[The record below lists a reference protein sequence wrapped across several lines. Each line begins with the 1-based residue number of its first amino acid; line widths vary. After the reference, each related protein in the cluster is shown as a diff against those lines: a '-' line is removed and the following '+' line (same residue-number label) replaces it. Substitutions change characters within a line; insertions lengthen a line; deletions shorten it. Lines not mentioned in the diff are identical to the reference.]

1 MEAMI
6 VSNILLWCL
15 LLALAFV
22 VMGLV
27 RQIGVLH
34 GRIAPAGALMVDKG
48 VAVNEPAPQV
58 TAADRHGRPVNF
70 GYAGEKAQ
78 LLFFLSPTCP
88 ICKSLLPAIKSIA
101 KEEAQRLDVVFVS
114 DGEPA
119 AQQALI
125 AEHKLEGATYVVGPE
140 VGMTYQIGKL
150 PYAALIDQNG
160 ILRAKGLVNSREH
173 LDSLFE
179 AEHLGS
185 ATLQQYLQ
193 AQQTQVHSHEPGHA
207 HSHSAH

>member
-1 MEAMI
+1 MDALI
-6 VSNILLWCL
+6 VSNILLWGL
-15 LLALAFV
+15 LIALAFA

-34 GRIAPAGALMVDKG
+34 GRLAPAGALMVDKG

-58 TAADRHGRPVNF
+58 TAADRSGRPVNF
-70 GYAGEKAQ
+70 GYAGENAQ

-101 KEEAQRLDVVFVS
+101 KEQAHRLDVIYVS
-114 DGEPA
+114 DGDMD
-119 AQQALI
+119 AQKALI
-125 AEHKLEGATYVVGPE
+125 TEHKLDDATYVVGPE

-150 PYAALIDQNG
+150 PYAALIDNAG
-160 ILRAKGLVNSREH
+160 VLRAKGLVNSREH

-179 AEHLGS
+179 TEHLGS
-185 ATLQQYLQ
+185 ATLQQYLHNSQ
-193 AQQTQVHSHEPGHA
+193 HA
-207 HSHSAH
+207 HGAHNH

>member
-1 MEAMI
+1 MEGLI
-6 VSNILLWCL
+6 VSNVLLWCL
-15 LLALAFV
+15 LLALAFA

-34 GRIAPAGALMVDKG
+34 SRLAPAGALMVDKG
-48 VAVNEPAPQV
+48 VAVNEPAPKV
-58 TAADRHGRPVNF
+58 TAADRNGRPVNF
-70 GYAGEKAQ
+70 GYAGEKGQ

-101 KEEAQRLDVVFVS
+101 KDQADRLEVIYVS
-114 DGEPA
+114 DGDME

-125 AEHKLEGATYVVGPE
+125 KEHKLENVTYVVGPE

-150 PYAALIDQNG
+150 PYAALIDQAG
-160 ILRAKGLVNSREH
+160 VLRSKGLVNSREH

-185 ATLQQYLQ
+185 ATLQQYLHGTQ
-193 AQQTQVHSHEPGHA
+193 AQA
-207 HSHSAH
+207 HSHPHTHNH

>member
-1 MEAMI
+1 MEGLI
-6 VSNILLWCL
+6 VSNVLLWCL
-15 LLALAFV
+15 LLALAFA

-34 GRIAPAGALMVDKG
+34 SRLAPAGALMVDKG
-48 VAVNEPAPQV
+48 VAVNEPAPKV
-58 TAADRHGRPVNF
+58 TAADRNGRPVNF
-70 GYAGEKAQ
+70 GYAGEKGQ

-101 KEEAQRLDVVFVS
+101 REQAGSLDVVFVS
-114 DGEPA
+114 DGDMD

-125 AEHKLEGATYVVGPE
+125 REHKLEDATYVVGPE

-150 PYAALIDQNG
+150 PYAALIDKAG
-160 ILRAKGLVNSREH
+160 TLRAKGLVNSREH

-185 ATLQQYLQ
+185 ATLQQYLHNH
-193 AQQTQVHSHEPGHA
+193 THSHGA
-207 HSHSAH
+207 HNH

>member
-1 MEAMI
+1 MEALI

-15 LLALAFV
+15 LLALAFAA
-22 VMGLV
+22 MGLV

-34 GRIAPAGALMVDKG
+34 GRLAPAGALMVDKG
-48 VAVNEPAPQV
+48 VAVNEAAPQV

-88 ICKSLLPAIKSIA
+88 ICKSLLPSIKSIA
-101 KEEAQRLDVVFVS
+101 KEQAHRLDVIYVS
-114 DGEPA
+114 DGDMD
-119 AQQALI
+119 AQKALI
-125 AEHKLEGATYVVGPE
+125 AEHKLEGVTYVVGPE

-150 PYAALIDQNG
+150 PYAALVDNAG
-160 ILRAKGLVNSREH
+160 VLRAKGLVNSREH

-179 AEHLGS
+179 TEHLGS
-185 ATLQQYLQ
+185 STLQEYLHNSQ
-193 AQQTQVHSHEPGHA
+193 HA
-207 HSHSAH
+207 HGAHNH